1 MAAGIILKA
10 IFIPA
15 SAKPFS
21 RYLHYIDRPEAIDQ
35 SETQKQVTAYD
46 VFRSYTDYMGN
57 PEKTTGLF
65 DAWQDRL
72 SAKQKA
78 DMKELFQLSQE
89 QGGLMYQLLFSFDSR
104 WLKEVGLMDEQGVAA
119 QAEIQSYTRSAVQQL
134 MKEEGMEGWIW
145 SAAMH
150 FNTNHLHVH
159 IALADPVPSWEE
171 GTGRCRRN
179 HRTGELYQRGKLKP
193 KTLERTKAA
202 FVNLA
207 IGAEREQEQINRLVR
222 ERVLLEKQLH
232 PFSMERNKPIRAA
245 FSQLL
250 QELPEDMRLWKY
262 HMAAMDPYRSQID
275 NLSSLFF
282 NTYLNE
288 EYREF
293 QRLASRLSERYA
305 RSYGETGK
313 ENTFAEHKERDVYAR
328 LGNAI
333 LAECRQVRKEARWNE
348 QRAAACAERENRSI
362 PYSLQDTAYSIRRW
376 GNRLYDAAYS
386 LLQQDTESMKNQ
398 AAYERLMRE
407 AQERDSYRR

>member
-10 IFIPA
+10 KFVPA

-35 SETQKQVTAYD
+35 SEHQKQVTAYD

-72 SAKQKA
+72 STEQK
-78 DMKELFQLSQE
+78 DNIKELFQLSQE
-89 QGGLMYQLLFSFDSR
+89 QGGLMYQLLFSFDSG
-104 WLKEVGLMDEQGVAA
+104 WLKEVGLMDEQGAVA

-134 MKEEGMEGWIW
+134 MKEEGLEGWIW

-179 HRTGELYQRGKLKP
+179 QKTGELYQRGKLKP

-207 IGAEREQEQINRLVR
+207 IGAEREQERINRIVR
-222 ERVLLEKQLH
+222 ERARIEKQLH
-232 PFSMERNKPIRAA
+232 SFSIERNKSIRTA
-245 FSQLL
+245 FSRLL

-262 HMAAMDPYRSQID
+262 NMAAMDPYRSQID

-282 NTYLNE
+282 NTYFNE

-293 QRLASRLSERYA
+293 QSLVSRLSERYA
-305 RSYGETGK
+305 RSYGENNQG
-313 ENTFAEHKERDVYAR
+313 NNFAESKRRDLYAR

-333 LAECRQVRKEARWNE
+333 LAECRQVRREERRNE
-348 QRAAACAERENRSI
+348 QRAAACAEMNSWSI
-362 PYSLQDTAYSIRRW
+362 PCCLQETARQARRW
-376 GNRLYDAAYS
+376 GSRLYDAAYT

-398 AAYERLMRE
+398 AAYERLMWE
-407 AQERDSYRR
+407 AQEPEPYIR